1 MTKEKTTQLIVDIYE
16 MFYERESNMFDAYL
30 ATLSITASIAATH
43 GVTEEEFLR
52 DCKDSFA
59 DGQKIDRITIN

>member
-1 MTKEKTTQLIVDIYE
+1 MTKEETTQLIVDIYKI
-16 MFYERESNMFDAYL
+16 FHDKESNMFDAYL

-52 DCKDSFA
+52 DCKESYA
-59 DGQKIDRITIN
+59 DGKTVDSVTIN

>member
-1 MTKEKTTQLIVDIYE
+1 MTKEETTQLIVDIYKI
-16 MFYERESNMFDAYL
+16 FHDKESNMFDAYL

-59 DGQKIDRITIN
+59 DGQKIDSITIN

>member
-1 MTKEKTTQLIVDIYE
+1 MTKEETTQLIVDIYKI
-16 MFYERESNMFDAYL
+16 FHDKESNMFDAYL

-59 DGQKIDRITIN
+59 DGQKIDNITIN